1 MSGLF
6 ERLTLG
12 FDDLVEVVAFVLR
25 VDENLRPLR
34 ASPSIAR
41 RLPDWSERDLDAIF
55 VCDLCGKPNL
65 ESLRSSLGLL
75 HRGTLQVTP
84 VALALRGRWLACEG
98 GYVFLGNPDVQK
110 SEDIENFEMEDF
122 TDDDHSI
129 ELMVGREETR
139 ASLEEAASA
148 IKLLDSRNK
157 ELEAS
162 RHAIDEK
169 VVELDRQR
177 RASLNLMR
185 DADRSRRQAEQ
196 NAKKL
201 GLLAK
206 ELRLKNDELDQ
217 ARLDAE
223 RATAAKSTFLANMSH
238 EVRTPLNGILGMTGL
253 LLDTTLES
261 EQLQF
266 AEAVQSSGRALLQII
281 NDILDVSKI
290 EAGRL
295 EIESVAFD
303 LHDLLEELNQ
313 VMAVQA
319 ELKGLSYLSRI
330 DEGVPIR
337 FRGDPVRLRQIVTN
351 LLGNA
356 IKFTRSGSVS
366 LAVSKEQETS
376 HQIRLCFEIEDTGIG
391 IAADK
396 IDKLFEAFTQA
407 DASTTRKYGGTGL
420 GLAISRQLAGMMD
433 GTIEVESE
441 EGRGTLFRLTLPL
454 LKEVESE
461 TGEVGLSGTRVLLL
475 AEQGEKLKDLSRL
488 LKAWDCLRHWAQ
500 TPEAGAAELLAKRET
515 KAPYQV
521 VLVDPIFIGEEC
533 DAVGAARDGAG
544 PEERWGM
551 LRAISSPEEK
561 CRHAGEKGMSE
572 VLTLPLR
579 REQLLRF
586 LQGTAARDHERK
598 TAKAIQLAPQET
610 GLSLL
615 VAEDNPTN
623 QLVAR
628 KLLEKHGYQVTMVS
642 DGQQA
647 LDALRQGSYD
657 LVLMDVEMPVLNGM
671 EATQRIRA
679 GEAGQDRAEVP
690 ILAMTAHSLGGHK
703 ERFLAV
709 GMNDYISKPIE
720 PQALFDTLRRWLRSV
735 DSVKAMEIAP
745 QVVSEKIFD
754 ERSALSRVEG
764 DRDLL
769 LEILAVFMEE
779 APAQL
784 RQISKSA
791 ALGDLEVLRRQ
802 AHSLKSAA
810 GSVAAQQLTERAARI
825 ESHAQS
831 GALDRAMVEVR
842 RLDNDLDSLHGLLG
856 EKGLLKSF
864 ESE

>member
-1 MSGLF
+1 MP
-6 ERLTLG
+6 ERLTLH
-12 FDDLVEVVAFVLR
+12 FDDLLKVVAFVAR
-25 VDENLRPLR
+25 VDENLRLLR
-34 ASPSIAR
+34 VSPSIAR
-41 RLPDWSERDLDAIF
+41 RIPDWSKRHLDTMIE
-55 VCDLCGKPNL
+55 CEICGKPSL
-65 ESLRSSLGLL
+65 ESLRSTQGLIHRVSLLIS
-75 HRGTLQVTP
+75 P
-84 VALALRGRWLACEG
+84 EPLALRGRWLGCEDG
-98 GYVFLGNPDVQK
+98 FVFLGNPDVQGA
-110 SEDIENFEMEDF
+110 EDMAYYELEDF
-122 TDDDHSI
+122 ADGDRSI
-129 ELMVGREETR
+129 ELMVGREETQ
-139 ASLEEAASA
+139 ASLEEASSA
-148 IKLLDSRNK
+148 INLLNLRNK

-162 RHAIDEK
+162 RHAVDEK

-185 DADRSRRQAEQ
+185 DADWSRRQAEQ

-206 ELRLKNDELDQ
+206 ELGIKNDELDQ

-253 LLDTTLES
+253 LLDTTLEP
-261 EQLQF
+261 EQFQF

-319 ELKGLSYLSRI
+319 ELKGLSYLCQI
-330 DEGVPIR
+330 DEGVPIH

-366 LAVSKEQETS
+366 LSVSKEQETS
-376 HQIRLCFEIEDTGIG
+376 HQIRLRFEIEDTGIG

-396 IDKLFEAFTQA
+396 VEKLFEAFTQA

-433 GTIEVESE
+433 GVIEVESE

-454 LKEVESE
+454 LKEGESE
-461 TGEVGLSGTRVLLL
+461 AGEVGLSGTRVLLL
-475 AEQGEKLKDLSRL
+475 AEKGEKLKDLSRL
-488 LKAWDCLRHWAQ
+488 LKAWDCLCHWAQ
-500 TPEAGAAELLAKRET
+500 TPEAGAVELVAKRET
-515 KAPYQV
+515 KAPHQV
-521 VLVDPIFIGEEC
+521 VLVDPVFVGEQC
-533 DAVGAARDGAG
+533 DEVGAARDGAG

-551 LRAISSPEEK
+551 FRAISSPEEE
-561 CRHAGEKGMSE
+561 CRHAGEKGMPE

-586 LQGTAARDHERK
+586 LHGQTERVRAQKAAK
-598 TAKAIQLAPQET
+598 VAQPAPQET

-623 QLVAR
+623 QLVAK

-642 DGQQA
+642 DGQEA

-679 GEAGQDRAEVP
+679 GDAGQDKAEVP

-720 PQALFDTLRRWLRSV
+720 PQALFDTLQRWLGSV
-735 DSVKAMEIAP
+735 DSVKDMLIAP
-745 QVVSEKIFD
+745 QSVSGEIFD

-769 LEILAVFMEE
+769 MEILAVFMEE

-842 RLDNDLDSLHGLLG
+842 RLDDDLDSLHGLLG
-856 EKGLLKSF
+856 EKGLLKSV